1 MITLYKKR
9 YLKLKKTV
17 IQQAI
22 GKLRL
27 SSHNLAAVQESGI
40 IRKFRKET
48 VNTVIKMSPGMNVIF
63 ILIVRF
69 MKILQRKHSKKQKKI
84 QKLTLVIK
92 TAKLKITEQGTLDSL
107 NVLGEFIRGAFES
120 RNSKYQQY
128 LSYTIT
134 LAEINN

>member
-1 MITLYKKR
+1 
-9 YLKLKKTV
+9 
-17 IQQAI
+17 
-22 GKLRL
+22 
-27 SSHNLAAVQESGI
+27 
-40 IRKFRKET
+40 
-48 VNTVIKMSPGMNVIF
+48 MNVIF

-107 NVLGEFIRGAFES
+107 IVLGEFIRGAFES